1 MNMRVICGGP
11 ASPTNV
17 SMAWRDGETAPISR
31 NPRKLRLNGLSPLT
45 HVDITHAP
53 DAAYEPLK
61 RHYDEKQIANL
72 TYAIA
77 LMNAWN
83 RVGIGFQL
91 PPQPRSGHHSA

>member
-1 MNMRVICGGP
+1 MSALKTLLFLP
-11 ASPTNV
+11 PPT
-17 SMAWRDGETAPISR
+17 RIGFHKTHCHR
-31 NPRKLRLNGLSPLT
+31 NPRKLPLNWQSPLT

-91 PPQPRSGHHSA
+91 APQPCSGHHSA

>member
-1 MNMRVICGGP
+1 MR
-11 ASPTNV
+11 ST
-17 SMAWRDGETAPISR
+17 
-31 NPRKLRLNGLSPLT
+31 
-45 HVDITHAP
+45 

-91 PPQPRSGHHSA
+91 APQPCSGHHSA

>member
-1 MNMRVICGGP
+1 MAACGARAALTEP
-11 ASPTNV
+11 EKAALEWAES
-17 SMAWRDGETAPISR
+17 
-31 NPRKLRLNGLSPLT
+31 LT

-61 RHYDEKQIANL
+61 RHYDDKQIANL

-77 LMNAWN
+77 LMNTWN

-91 PPQPRSGHHSA
+91 GRQPRSSDHSA